1 MPSRARPGR
10 ATIEGMRRVLL
21 GLVAGAAFVGMGASA
36 ERAASPRPLDPVDAD
51 AVFGAIASRFGPVE
65 LDSSLR
71 AARPK
76 FARDSLSPS
85 RLVDDPALWTFR
97 QGEER
102 RLDFGAEAGLPF
114 RVGLAHRPRPGAAG
128 TYRGTI
134 GLRRMD
140 ADEFEWRVSDELGLG
155 PGRRGTVDSVLASA
169 LQALESESDALLR
182 RAVRAALPRSAA
194 RFGRLYAID
203 RLESRPAPGGG
214 AELTVEV
221 RMDPAGIADSFPRYA
236 RFISTYLATAR
247 YALTLADDGGAAF
260 VEMSGKDLR
269 TVVRLRLRQG
279 RLCALVGSPRPM
291 PGRLVATMSSS
302 IRSGLVRVG
311 VDRLV
316 GQVEVADTP
325 GERGFRARFS
335 AAPEFKLPFLVKPF
349 LMSSLRRPFEGEGAG
364 LELLLL
370 ESPAEG
376 ARFRREYRFTV
387 KESWIVRWLGS
398 FGGGMATVFRAG
410 AEAEADRFDGECLWA
425 LRDDVVAYA
434 TEKATRAAAVSPR
447 R

>member
-1 MPSRARPGR
+1 MA
-10 ATIEGMRRVLL
+10 EGMRRDLL
-21 GLVAGAAFVGMGASA
+21 GLVAIGALLGTGAAADH
-36 ERAASPRPLDPVDAD
+36 AASPPPLAPTDAD
-51 AVFGAIASRFGPVE
+51 AIFGAIAGRFGPVE
-65 LDSSLR
+65 LDSSLK

-102 RLDFGAEAGLPF
+102 RLDFGAEAGLPY

-140 ADEFEWRVSDELGLG
+140 TDEFEWRVSDELGLG
-155 PGRRGTVDSVLASA
+155 PGRRVAVEAVLGSI
-169 LQALESESDALLR
+169 LRALEGESEAELR
-182 RAVRAALPRSAA
+182 RFGRRALPRSVA

-214 AELTVEV
+214 SEVAVEV
-221 RMDPAGIADSFPRYA
+221 RMDPAGIAQAFPRYA

-247 YALTLADDGGAAF
+247 YALTLADDGGAPYA
-260 VEMSGKDLR
+260 EIKGSELR
-269 TVVRLRLRQG
+269 TAVRLRLRQG
-279 RLCALVGSPRPM
+279 RLCALVGPPRPL
-291 PGRLVATMSSS
+291 PGRLVVTMSSS
-302 IRSGLVRVG
+302 IRSGMVRVG
-311 VDRLV
+311 VERLV

-325 GERGFRARFS
+325 RELGFRARFS
-335 AAPEFKLPFLVKPF
+335 QSPEFKLPFLVKPF

-370 ESPAEG
+370 GSAEDG
-376 ARFRREYRFTV
+376 TRFRREYRFAV

-425 LRDDVVAYA
+425 LRDDLVDYA
-434 TEKATRAAAVSPR
+434 TEKASRAAAVSPR